1 MKFQSKKM
9 IREKYFPIPDINS
22 GQFPASLGKQGNRM
36 LCDNV
41 TEEVFF
47 FFQEKRTYKL
57 SQKLLEYTLLKQTI
71 IHNNY
76 FSLLKF

>member
-1 MKFQSKKM
+1 M

-47 FFQEKRTYKL
+47 FFFPGKEDLQIKSKT
-57 SQKLLEYTLLKQTI
+57 LECTLLKQTI

>member
-47 FFQEKRTYKL
+47 FFPGKEDLQIKSKTFRIYIVER
-57 SQKLLEYTLLKQTI
+57 
-71 IHNNY
+71 NY
-76 FSLLKF
+76 YS